1 MIDAQAAIKADP
13 CEVLAKIAQFPLS
26 NADQP
31 LYDLLFKHG
40 LALPL
45 PFSWAKAGKVYRY
58 PYLNPKEQLEV
69 LSENYFHR
77 VLGVPVSLAEQA
89 LAQFWAKFRSIH
101 PNHDLFRN
109 HADISF
115 HKLIPYYLHGDG
127 GRGFKKDPIEIMSMF
142 PALGSGSRSR
152 KIDLNSKRKAEGPIE
167 LGINLTGN
175 SGATRFMFTVLS
187 SLVGKNDSTI
197 FDDLMAIWARSLK
210 SLFEDGFQ
218 AHGSTWRIM
227 ILGFTGDS
235 PFVKKVGKLTRS
247 FNNVRKAHTSTKPQK
262 GCCWLCHAGYELPA
276 EEVCFPFEHLG
287 YTSPKWLA
295 TTKLNNPAP
304 WVGDG
309 GALLPCMLLDR
320 DDTPAAFFRA
330 DFFHVFHAG
339 VGKDFVSSALMYAIK
354 ALFGLGSVSKD
365 MEELNARLN
374 FWMKTEKKR
383 LHCGHLTEDLL
394 GYSST
399 REFPEGKWSKNMD
412 SSTLM
417 GFIVYLLQRPEFN
430 SKVEQD
436 SILKQILSSA
446 NAMGRVVRTALG
458 AEFFMSSEDCE
469 IVAESGHEFLLGYAD
484 LVAQCHARELCLFK
498 LRPKVHYLNHIFLR
512 VYEEWLSSGTATNPL
527 AEATFMSEDFVGR
540 TARLSRKISTRAVA
554 TKTLQRY
561 LLFMKTCLDKDT
573 FTTMDFSWLD

>member
-13 CEVLAKIAQFPLS
+13 CEVLAKIAQVPLS

-187 SLVGKNDSTI
+187 SLVGK
-197 FDDLMAIWARSLK
+197 
-210 SLFEDGFQ
+210 
-218 AHGSTWRIM
+218 M
-227 ILGFTGDS
+227 I
-235 PFVKKVGKLTRS
+235 R
-247 FNNVRKAHTSTKPQK
+247 Q
-262 GCCWLCHAGYELPA
+262 
-276 EEVCFPFEHLG
+276 
-287 YTSPKWLA
+287 
-295 TTKLNNPAP
+295 
-304 WVGDG
+304 
-309 GALLPCMLLDR
+309 
-320 DDTPAAFFRA
+320 
-330 DFFHVFHAG
+330 
-339 VGKDFVSSALMYAIK
+339 
-354 ALFGLGSVSKD
+354 
-365 MEELNARLN
+365 
-374 FWMKTEKKR
+374 
-383 LHCGHLTEDLL
+383 
-394 GYSST
+394 SST
-399 REFPEGKWSKNMD
+399 TSWPF
-412 SSTLM
+412 
-417 GFIVYLLQRPEFN
+417 
-430 SKVEQD
+430 
-436 SILKQILSSA
+436 
-446 NAMGRVVRTALG
+446 
-458 AEFFMSSEDCE
+458 
-469 IVAESGHEFLLGYAD
+469 GHD
-484 LVAQCHARELCLFK
+484 R
-498 LRPKVHYLNHIFLR
+498 
-512 VYEEWLSSGTATNPL
+512 
-527 AEATFMSEDFVGR
+527 
-540 TARLSRKISTRAVA
+540 
-554 TKTLQRY
+554 
-561 LLFMKTCLDKDT
+561 
-573 FTTMDFSWLD
+573 